1 MERWIRS
8 KLPWHPDGEDDLQSK
23 EKRLWERHLQQ
34 NQPCTYRNR
43 CQQPMQLLRRRTLL
57 RVSCVSLQKKTN
69 TFIATIKDEKTNWSW
84 ERDALVTDRS
94 FFHPNKRKFNFYAS
108 TERQAMFVTFQF
120 RFNLTLKRKAL
131 FALCACMLYVITL
144 KPVTARGGSKFR
156 KTQVVKLKVFTLP
169 TMF

>member
-1 MERWIRS
+1 MARTTYNRRKNGSGSVISS
-8 KLPWHPDGEDDLQSK
+8 KTSLAHTGTVVN
-23 EKRLWERHLQQ
+23 
-34 NQPCTYRNR
+34 NQCSYFVVAH
-43 CQQPMQLLRRRTLL
+43 CYELVVL
-57 RVSCVSLQKKTN
+57 VCKKKTN

-94 FFHPNKRKFNFYAS
+94 FIHPNTRKFNFYAS

-169 TMF
+169 TVF